1 MTTNELK
8 LRFGV
13 QARPMPVSKD
23 VKVYAKDCNF
33 DHEGGC
39 RTHMVVDG
47 DKVVVKNS
55 YHHNSTLGLKQDWTK
70 LDQITAAE
78 VPGVVARKGYVEVPA
93 SDCHWIELPKQ
104 EVLVEDTLSGG
115 I

>member
-1 MTTNELK
+1 MTQNELK
-8 LRFGV
+8 LRYGI

-23 VKVYAKDCNF
+23 VVVYARDCNF

-39 RTHMVVDG
+39 RSHLVVDG
-47 DKVVVKNS
+47 DRVVCKNS

-70 LDQITAAE
+70 LDMITAAE
-78 VPGVVARKGYVEVPA
+78 VPAVVARKGYTRVDP
-93 SDCHWIELPKQ
+93 SDCHWIELPAK
-104 EVLVEDTLSGG
+104 EIAVEDTLSGG